1 MVTIGELIERN
12 ARYYPDAEAYIY
24 QDKRITFGQYAERTR
39 QLASGL
45 YNLGVRRQERVA
57 ILAMNCPEYFEV
69 YGAAEWAGYIAA
81 LVNFRLAL
89 PEVLGVLEDADPK
102 ILVFEA
108 QYADMVSLIRERLSG
123 IEHFVCIGDGPEW
136 AVGYEELVNSG
147 SPLGPPIRSRMED
160 FCHLFYT
167 SGTTGKPKG
176 VPHSH
181 LSACHGAQRTSLHSE
196 INGSS
201 RVLQVTPAFH
211 VGGKGYPLAALWTG
225 GTIVLHRV
233 FDPVDMLETI
243 HKERITH
250 TFMVAAMLQ
259 AVLDVPN
266 VLSYD
271 VSSMRNIISAS
282 APIPVPLL
290 KRGIDLLGQVFS
302 VQYGMTESCGP
313 VAVLPRHEVNPFGDE
328 DAVRRLGSVGHV
340 VPETPFRIVG
350 DDGQECVPGEA
361 GEVCIKSS
369 YQPSSYW
376 NNTLA
381 TLDVIKDGWYHTG
394 DVGCLDAGGYLFLVD
409 RKKDMIISGGENIY
423 SREVENAVLQ
433 HPDVADVAVIGVP
446 DPRWGEAV
454 KAVVVLRSS
463 ATLDE
468 AALIAYC
475 RQQIASYKCPKNVEF
490 VNELPRLATGK
501 VDKVTLRNSHR
512 SAA

>member
-1 MVTIGELIERN
+1 MLTIGELIERN
-12 ARYYPDAEAYIY
+12 ARYYSDVEAYVY
-24 QDKRITFGQYAERTR
+24 EDRRVTYEQFAERTR

-45 YNLGVRRQERVA
+45 YDLGLRRQERVA
-57 ILAMNCPEYFEV
+57 ILAMNCPEYLEV

-81 LVNFRLAL
+81 LINFRLAL
-89 PEVLGVLEDADPK
+89 PEMVQVLNDADPTVF
-102 ILVFEA
+102 IFEA
-108 QYADMVSLIRERLSG
+108 QYAEIVGQIREQLNG
-123 IEHFVCIGDGPEW
+123 IDHFICIGEGPEW
-136 AVGYEELVNSG
+136 ALNYDQLVAAG
-147 SPLGPPIRSRMED
+147 SPLGPPIRSRLED
-160 FCHLFYT
+160 YCHLFYT

-181 LSACHGAQRTSLHSE
+181 ISACHGAQRTAQRSE

-201 RVLQVTPAFH
+201 RVLQVTPLFH

-225 GTIVLHRV
+225 STIVLHRT
-233 FDPVDMLETI
+233 FDPVSMLETI

-290 KRGIDLLGQVFS
+290 RRGIDLLGQVFS

-313 VAVLPRHEVNPFGDE
+313 VAVLPRHEVNPFGEE
-328 DAVRRLGSVGHV
+328 DAIRRLGSVGHV
-340 VPETPFRIVG
+340 VPETPFRIVS
-350 DDGQECVPGEA
+350 DDEECGPGEA
-361 GEVCIKSS
+361 GEVCIKSTLQS
-369 YQPSSYW
+369 SSYW

-381 TLDVIKDGWYHTG
+381 TLDAVKDGWYCTG
-394 DVGCLDAGGYLFLVD
+394 DVGYLDNGGYLFLVD
-409 RKKDMIISGGENIY
+409 RKKDMSISGGENIY
-423 SREVENAVLQ
+423 SREVENALLQ
-433 HPDVADVAVIGVP
+433 HADVIDVAVIGVP

-454 KAVVVLRSS
+454 KAVVVLKPL
-463 ATLDE
+463 ATIDE
-468 AALIAYC
+468 AGLINHCRHLIA
-475 RQQIASYKCPKNVEF
+475 AYKCPKSIEF

-501 VDKVTLRNSHR
+501 VDKLGLRSRYR

>member
-1 MVTIGELIERN
+1 MLTIGELIERN
-12 ARYYPDAEAYIY
+12 AQYYSDVEAYVY
-24 QDKRITFGQYAERTR
+24 GDRRITYAQYAERTR

-45 YNLGVRRQERVA
+45 YDLGLRRQERVA

-81 LVNFRLAL
+81 LINFRLAL
-89 PEVLGVLEDADPK
+89 PEMVQVIADAEPEVF
-102 ILVFEA
+102 IFEA
-108 QYADMVSLIRERLSG
+108 QYAEMASQIREQLKG
-123 IEHFVCIGDGPEW
+123 IGHFICIGGGSEW
-136 AVGYEELVNSG
+136 AHDYEQLVGAG
-147 SPLGPPIRSRMED
+147 SPLGPPIRSRPED
-160 FCHLFYT
+160 YCHLFYT

-181 LSACHGAQRTSLHSE
+181 ISACSSAQRTAQHSE

-201 RVLQVTPAFH
+201 RVLQVTPPFH

-225 GTIVLHRV
+225 STIVLHRA
-233 FDPVDMLETI
+233 FDPVNMLETI
-243 HKERITH
+243 DKEGITH

-266 VLSYD
+266 VTSYD

-290 KRGIDLLGQVFS
+290 KRGINLLGPVFS

-328 DAVRRLGSVGHV
+328 DAIRRLGSVGHV

-350 DDGQECVPGEA
+350 DDGQECTPGVA
-361 GEVCIKSS
+361 GEVCIRSTLQS
-369 YQPSSYW
+369 SSYW

-381 TLDVIKDGWYHTG
+381 TLDAVKDGWYCTG
-394 DVGCLDAGGYLFLVD
+394 DVGYLDDGGYLFLVD

-423 SREVENAVLQ
+423 SREVENAILQ
-433 HPDVADVAVIGVP
+433 HEDVVDVAVIGVP

-454 KAVVVLRSS
+454 KAVVVLKSS
-463 ATLDE
+463 ANVDAEGLIQHCRK
-468 AALIAYC
+468 LIA
-475 RQQIASYKCPKNVEF
+475 AYKCPKSIEVLD
-490 VNELPRLATGK
+490 ELPRLATGK
-501 VDKVTLRNSHR
+501 IDKLSLRSRYR